1 VFSLTTTKY
10 FLRRAK
16 KFFKKHPDLKL
27 AFEELVEDLRRNP
40 FQPHLE
46 YHHLSGKLE
55 GIQAVSLTHSYRV
68 SLTIVVKEKEII
80 LLDIGTHDE
89 VYRKR

>member
-1 VFSLTTTKY
+1 MK
-10 FLRRAK
+10 R
-16 KFFKKHPDLKL
+16 
-27 AFEELVEDLRRNP
+27 AFEELVEDLRGDP

-46 YHHLSGKLE
+46 YHHLGGKLE
-55 GIQAVSLTHSYRV
+55 GVQAVSIAHSCRV
-68 SLTIVVKEKEII
+68 TLTIVVKEKEII